1 MEPCEFVIDENGVVW
16 LVDNSGSKTSALPV
30 LVDVPGTS
38 HYGCLRVK
46 KEEEA

>member
-1 MEPCEFVIDENGVVW
+1 MEPCEFAIDENGVVW

-46 KEEEA
+46 REEET